1 MSTATRFSI
10 VRLGLVFLSYLVV
23 ILGCKYGKEMME
35 QIFNV
40 TLSSMINMTLSR
52 VLDIKFND

>member
-1 MSTATRFSI
+1 MLILFAIVTNDGKKFKCQQQRGFSI

-35 QIFNV
+35 QF
-40 TLSSMINMTLSR
+40 SM
-52 VLDIKFND
+52 